1 MPTEVHRR
9 ALQRAL
15 ELAGDIDALARHLKV
30 PSTAVRFWVNGSQ
43 PLPPDIFLKIVD
55 LLLDRSMAELHPP
68 AMGRSEVPPGRSTSD
83 S

>member
-15 ELAGDIDALARHLKV
+15 ELTGDVDALARQLKV
-30 PSTAVRFWVNGSQ
+30 PSTAVRFWTHGNQ

-55 LLLDRSMAELHPP
+55 LLLDHSIAELHPP
-68 AMGRSEVPPGRSTSD
+68 APRKGEAPPGRNTSD

>member
-9 ALQRAL
+9 ALRRAL
-15 ELAGDIDALARHLKV
+15 ELTGDADALARQLKV
-30 PSTAVRFWVNGSQ
+30 PSTAVRFWINGSQ

-55 LLLDRSMAELHPP
+55 LLLDHSMADLHLP
-68 AMGRSEVPPGRSTSD
+68 ASRKSEAPRGPSSSD

>member
-9 ALQRAL
+9 ALRRAL
-15 ELAGDIDALARHLKV
+15 EVTGDIDALARQLKV
-30 PSTAVRFWVNGSQ
+30 PSTAVRFWVHRNQ

-55 LLLDRSMAELHPP
+55 LLLDHSMAALQSP
-68 AMGRSEVPPGRSTSD
+68 APRQGEAPPGRSTSD

>member
-1 MPTEVHRR
+1 MPTAVHRR

-15 ELAGDIDALARHLKV
+15 ELTGDVDALARQLKV
-30 PSTAVRFWVNGSQ
+30 PSTAVRFWTHGNQ

-55 LLLDRSMAELHPP
+55 LLLDHSMAELHPP
-68 AMGRSEVPPGRSTSD
+68 APRKGEAPPGRSRSD